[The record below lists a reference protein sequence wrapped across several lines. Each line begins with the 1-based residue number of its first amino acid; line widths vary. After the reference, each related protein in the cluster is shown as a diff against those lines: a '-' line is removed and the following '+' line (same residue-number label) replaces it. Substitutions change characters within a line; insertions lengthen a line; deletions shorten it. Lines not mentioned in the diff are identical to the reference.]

1 MKVSLTGLAAAGLS
15 AALAFP
21 LVAQG
26 TEDRQGNIPVAIDA
40 IGDPNFFAGDVVVD
54 QYAPLGVFGG
64 SGKVVAIDGRPVE
77 MLKGAAPHTAAPD
90 RDSPRAPLLAGQ
102 VGQLGVLPGSL
113 QLMHPVTT
121 RNISSPYGWRKNP
134 TGPGNQIHIGQDYP
148 IACGSPVYAAEAGR
162 VVISG
167 WRGHSGNR
175 VTIDHGNNVHTG
187 YSHNSRLLVGIGDEV
202 EQGQLIARSGTTGNS
217 TGCHVHFEVI
227 VDGRWHDPRNYLPGI
242 PGQRQAMID
251 SRRLTVKSPTLP
263 GGGQHREEPT
273 PPVAAPD
280 PDVVVPE
287 DETPVVPQPKPSKRP
302 SSAPPTR
309 PAAEP
314 SQASTRPD
322 KPHSSPPP
330 SASRPA
336 PPSSTSPSPEESSTP
351 PSAEGSSPS
360 STVPTASPT
369 PTDSTPPS
377 STSPSPEESS
387 TPPSAEGSGPSST
400 VPTASPTPTDSTPP
414 ETTRSPQSEP
424 SESTNAHSRSAPHTE
439 SPDRE
444 PTHSA
449 PAQQC
454 EEASPSVLELLV
466 PSDSASPFDRSTP
479 PTHGYPAPS
488 GPTAC

>member
-1 MKVSLTGLAAAGLS
+1 MEVFVLGGKRALVKRRHQVNRELLLPTRTRGARRAVKVSLTGLAAAGLS

-54 QYAPLGVFGG
+54 QYAPLAVFGG

-77 MLKGAAPHTAAPD
+77 MLKGAAPQTAAPD
-90 RDSPRAPLLAGQ
+90 RDSPGAPLLAGQ

-162 VVISG
+162 VVVSG

-263 GGGQHREEPT
+263 GGQQREEPT
-273 PPVAAPD
+273 PPAAAPD

-287 DETPVVPQPKPSKRP
+287 DDTPVVPQPKPSKRP

-314 SQASTRPD
+314 SPSSTRPD
-322 KPHSSPPP
+322 KPHSSPTPGT
-330 SASRPA
+330 SRPA

-360 STVPTASPT
+360 STVPA
-369 PTDSTPPS
+369 
-377 STSPSPEESS
+377 
-387 TPPSAEGSGPSST
+387 
-400 VPTASPTPTDSTPP
+400 ASPTPTDSTPP
-414 ETTRSPQSEP
+414 EITRSPQSEP
-424 SESTNAHSRSAPHTE
+424 SKSTTAHSRSAPHAE

-454 EEASPSVLELLV
+454 EEASPSVLESLV
-466 PSDSASPFDRSTP
+466 PSDSASPFERSTP
-479 PTHGYPAPS
+479 PTHGSHGPS